1 MSAQASD
8 EVVHIDISG
17 GIATITL
24 DSPRN
29 RNALSRQLTSELE
42 AHLETALGD
51 DAARAVV
58 LTHTGTV
65 FCAGADLKESRE
77 ANIAKAEGRE
87 EQTRRAGKGLPGM
100 INMIWESPK
109 PVLARVNGAVRA
121 GGLGLMSAC
130 DFVVMAEDGT
140 MAFSEVRI
148 GVVPAVISV
157 VCLPRFSTLKGTELM
172 LTGDTFTAAQAAD
185 WGFINRAVPAAQ
197 LDDTVGEIVGS
208 LKKCS
213 PNALAETKKMA
224 RLVPTLQT
232 DEGFRQMSELSGRM
246 FATPEAREGMTAFAE
261 KRDPSWA
268 LEN

>member
-1 MSAQASD
+1 MAED
-8 EVVHIDISG
+8 EVVHLDISG

-29 RNALSRQLTSELE
+29 RNALSRQLTSEL
-42 AHLETALGD
+42 ADHLETALGD
-51 DAARAVV
+51 PAARAVV

-87 EQTRRAGKGLPGM
+87 QAPRRAGKGLPDM

-109 PVLARVNGAVRA
+109 PVIARVNGAVRA

-130 DFVVMAEDGT
+130 DFVVMVEEAT

-157 VCLPRFSTLKGTELM
+157 VCLPRFSTLKGAELM
-172 LTGDTFTAAQAAD
+172 LTGDTFTAAQAAA
-185 WGFINRAVPAAQ
+185 WGFINRAVPADQ
-197 LDDTVGEIVGS
+197 LDDGVGAIVDS
-208 LKKCS
+208 LKQCS

-224 RLVPTLQT
+224 RLVPTLPT
-232 DEGFRQMSELSGRM
+232 DEGFRQMGELSARM
-246 FATPEAREGMTAFAE
+246 FASPEAREGMTAFAE

-268 LEN
+268 IES

>member
-1 MSAQASD
+1 MAD
-8 EVVHIDISG
+8 EEVVHLDISD

-29 RNALSRQLTSELE
+29 RNALSRQLTSGLGD
-42 AHLETALGD
+42 HLETALGD
-51 DAARAVV
+51 PGARAVV

-77 ANIAKAEGRE
+77 ANVAKAEGRE
-87 EQTRRAGKGLPGM
+87 LAPKRAGKGLPEM
-100 INMIWESPK
+100 INMVWDSPK
-109 PVLARVNGAVRA
+109 PVIGRVNGAVRA

-130 DFVVMAEDGT
+130 DFVVMVEDAT

-157 VCLPRFSTLKGTELM
+157 VCLPRFSTLKGAELM
-172 LTGDTFTAAQAAD
+172 LTGDTFTAAEAAE
-185 WGFINRAVPAAQ
+185 WGFINRAVPADA
-197 LDDTVGEIVGS
+197 LDDAVGTIVAS

-224 RLVPTLQT
+224 RLVPTLST
-232 DEGFRQMSELSGRM
+232 DEGFKRMGELSARM

-268 LEN
+268 LDT